1 MTTEESSYTLPNST
15 LWEHVA
21 KIAIV
26 EDRPIMLDYWV
37 DSLDKKALIGVRDS
51 GEKLLVKNAE
61 EYTSPISK
69 IYKVSDAYIICTENS
84 IYIAHADIPTKK
96 IS

>member
-1 MTTEESSYTLPNST
+1 MTTEESSYRLPNNT

-37 DSLDKKALIGVRDS
+37 DSCFALFETDTRV
-51 GEKLLVKNAE
+51 
-61 EYTSPISK
+61 
-69 IYKVSDAYIICTENS
+69 
-84 IYIAHADIPTKK
+84 
-96 IS
+96 

>member
-1 MTTEESSYTLPNST
+1 MTTEESSYRLPNNT

-37 DSLDKKALIGVRDS
+37 DSLDKKALIGVREN
-51 GEKLLVKNAE
+51 GEKFDMGDKFGFGIWEKIVIDFNKQNVDKSE
-61 EYTSPISK
+61 SSK
-69 IYKVSDAYIICTENS
+69 
-84 IYIAHADIPTKK
+84 TK
-96 IS
+96 SSERSRQYFC